1 MEKLELK
8 NELVVK
14 KSEQLV
20 YGKYKL
26 SATAQKLVTTVVSLV
41 QKEDEYNKEYCILAK
56 DFIELSGTKTNDR
69 DALKNACEEILSKPL
84 KISTERGWLMAN
96 WCNDIEYVHEK
107 GIITYKVSEK
117 LKPYIIDLKNNYL
130 KYDLKNILPLKSEYS
145 IRVYEWLKDIYNSK
159 QRYNK
164 KMIEEFEID
173 FLRERLIVP
182 DSYNFGMMKDRVLD
196 KAKEDL
202 EKHTDIRF
210 TYQALKK
217 GGGNAF
223 THIEFTISKNFDVLE
238 EIEKIEQLPYYLQSY
253 LNFVNKLRTI
263 YKETSKYFMQLKID
277 LGDGDKSYFFGINKD
292 DLIYAMPF
300 DGGDSIQVS
309 KAKAEV
315 IYNSSYLTAQHSKT
329 YRDFLTVHKGDFW
342 DLAKDEE
349 SRDYY
354 KSLATEISTVLKS
367 NDPRIKPMF

>member
-1 MEKLELK
+1 MERLELK
-8 NELVVK
+8 KDLEVK

-26 SATAQKLVTTVVSLV
+26 SATAQKLVTTVISLV
-41 QKEDEYNKEYCILAK
+41 QEEDEYNKEYCILAK

-84 KISTERGWLMAN
+84 KISTGRGWLMAN

-173 FLRERLIVP
+173 FLRERFLVP
-182 DSYNFGMMKDRVLD
+182 DSYNTNNAFTRVID

-202 EKHTDIRF
+202 EQHTDIRF

-217 GGGNAF
+217 GGGKTF

-238 EIEKIEQLPYYLQSY
+238 EMEKIEQLPHYLQSY
-253 LNFVNKLRTI
+253 LNFVNKLRAI

-309 KAKAEV
+309 KAKAETV
-315 IYNSSYLTAQHSKT
+315 YNSAYLTAQHSKT
-329 YRDFLTVHKGDFW
+329 YRDFLTVYKGDFW

-354 KSLATEISTVLKS
+354 KSLAAEISTVLKS

>member
-26 SATAQKLVTTVVSLV
+26 SATAQKLVTTVISLV
-41 QKEDEYNKEYCILAK
+41 QKEDELNKEYSILAK

-96 WCNDIEYVHEK
+96 WCNDIEYVHDK

-164 KMIEEFEID
+164 KIIEEFEID

-182 DSYNFGMMKDRVLD
+182 SSYNFGMMKDRVIE
-196 KAKEDL
+196 KAKQDL
-202 EKHTDIRF
+202 EKYTDIRF
-210 TYQALKK
+210 NYDIAEKDGKSIKK
-217 GGGNAF
+217 IRFEIYPNY
-223 THIEFTISKNFDVLE
+223 DVIDE
-238 EIEKIEQLPYYLQSY
+238 MKKIEQLPTYLQSY
-253 LNFVNKLRTI
+253 ISFVNKLRSI
-263 YKETSKYFMQLKID
+263 YKDTQKYFMQLKID
-277 LGDGDKSYFFGINKD
+277 LGEGSQNYFFGINKD
-292 DLIYAMPF
+292 DLVYAMPF
-300 DGGDSIQVS
+300 TGGDSIQIS
-309 KAKAEV
+309 KTTAEI
-315 IYNSSYLTAQHSKT
+315 IYNSSYLTAQYSQT
-329 YRDFLTVHKGDFW
+329 YRDFIIVHKGDFW
-342 DLAKDEE
+342 ELSRDEE

>member
-8 NELVVK
+8 NELEVK

-56 DFIELSGTKTNDR
+56 DFIEMSGTKTNDR

-84 KISTERGWLMAN
+84 KISTGRGWLMAN

-164 KMIEEFEID
+164 KMIEEFEIG
-173 FLRERLIVP
+173 FIRERMLVP
-182 DSYNFGMMKDRVLD
+182 NSYDTNKLFTRVID
-196 KAKEDL
+196 KAKQDL
-202 EKHTDIRF
+202 EEHTDIRF
-210 TYQALKK
+210 TYKALKK
-217 GGGNAF
+217 SGGNTF
-223 THIEFTISKNFDVLE
+223 THIEFTISKNFDILE
-238 EIEKIEQLPYYLQSY
+238 EMEKIEQLPHYLQSY

-263 YKETSKYFMQLKID
+263 YKETSRYFIQLKID
-277 LGDGDKSYFFGINKD
+277 IGDGDKNYFFGINKD

-300 DGGDSIQVS
+300 EGGESVQVS
-309 KAKAEV
+309 KSKAEIV
-315 IYNSSYLTAQHSKT
+315 YNGAYLTAQHSKA

-342 DLAKDEE
+342 DLAKDSE

-354 KSLATEISTVLKS
+354 KSLTAELTTILKA

>member
-1 MEKLELK
+1 MERFELK
-8 NELVVK
+8 KDLEVK

-26 SATAQKLVTTVVSLV
+26 SATAQKLVTTVISLV
-41 QKEDEYNKEYCILAK
+41 QEEDEYNKEYCILAK

-84 KISTERGWLMAN
+84 KISTGRGWLMAN

-173 FLRERLIVP
+173 FLRERFLVP
-182 DSYNFGMMKDRVLD
+182 DSYNTNNVFTRVID

-202 EKHTDIRF
+202 EQHTDIRF

-217 GGGNAF
+217 GGGKTF

-238 EIEKIEQLPYYLQSY
+238 EMEKIEQLPHYLQSY

-263 YKETSKYFMQLKID
+263 YKDTSKYFMQLKID

-309 KAKAEV
+309 KAKAETV
-315 IYNSSYLTAQHSKT
+315 YNSAYLTAQHSKT
-329 YRDFLTVHKGDFW
+329 YRDFLTVYKGDFW

-354 KSLATEISTVLKS
+354 KSLAAEISTVLKS

>member
-14 KSEQLV
+14 KSEQLI

-26 SATAQKLVTTVVSLV
+26 SATAQKLVTTVIGLV

-56 DFIELSGTKTNDR
+56 DFVEMSGTKTNDR

-84 KISTERGWLMAN
+84 KISTGRGWLMAN

-164 KMIEEFEID
+164 KMIEEFEIE
-173 FLRERLIVP
+173 FLRERLIIP
-182 DSYNFGMMKDRVLD
+182 DSYNTNNVFTRVID
-196 KAKEDL
+196 KAKQDL
-202 EKHTDIRF
+202 EKYTDIRF
-210 TYQALKK
+210 TYGIAEKDGKFIKK
-217 GGGNAF
+217 IRFEIYPNY
-223 THIEFTISKNFDVLE
+223 DVIDE
-238 EIEKIEQLPYYLQSY
+238 MEKIEQLPTYLQSY
-253 LNFVNKLRTI
+253 ISFVNKLRSI
-263 YKETSKYFMQLKID
+263 YKDTQKYFMQVKID
-277 LGDGDKSYFFGINKD
+277 LGEGSQNYFFGINKD
-292 DLIYAMPF
+292 DLVYAMPF
-300 DGGDSIQVS
+300 TGGDSIEIS
-309 KAKAEV
+309 KTTAEI
-315 IYNSSYLTAQHSKT
+315 IYNSSYLTAQYSQT
-329 YRDFLTVHKGDFW
+329 YRDFIIVHKGDFW
-342 DLAKDEE
+342 ELSRDEE

-354 KSLATEISTVLKS
+354 KSLAVELSKILKE

>member
-8 NELVVK
+8 KELEVK

-26 SATAQKLVTTVVSLV
+26 SATAQKLVTTVISLV

-56 DFIELSGTKTNDR
+56 DFVEMSGTKTNDR

-84 KISTERGWLMAN
+84 KISTGRGWLMAN

-164 KMIEEFEID
+164 KMIEEFEIE
-173 FLRERLIVP
+173 FLRERLIIP
-182 DSYNFGMMKDRVLD
+182 DSYNTNNVFTRVID
-196 KAKEDL
+196 KAKKDL
-202 EKHTDIRF
+202 EEHTDIRF
-210 TYQALKK
+210 TYKALKK
-217 GGGNAF
+217 GGGNTF

-238 EIEKIEQLPYYLQSY
+238 EMEKIEQLPHYLQSY

-263 YKETSKYFMQLKID
+263 YKDTSKYFMQLKID

-309 KAKAEV
+309 KAKAEI

-329 YRDFLTVHKGDFW
+329 YRDFLTIHKGDFW
-342 DLAKDEE
+342 DLSKDEE

-354 KSLATEISTVLKS
+354 KSLATEITTILKS

>member
-145 IRVYEWLKDIYNSK
+145 IRVYEWLKDIYNTK

-164 KMIEEFEID
+164 KIIEEFEID

-182 DSYNFGMMKDRVLD
+182 GSYNTNNVFTRVIE

-217 GGGNAF
+217 GGGNTF

-238 EIEKIEQLPYYLQSY
+238 EMEKIEQLPHYLQSY

-309 KAKAEV
+309 KAKAEI

>member
-1 MEKLELK
+1 
-8 NELVVK
+8 
-14 KSEQLV
+14 
-20 YGKYKL
+20 
-26 SATAQKLVTTVVSLV
+26 
-41 QKEDEYNKEYCILAK
+41 
-56 DFIELSGTKTNDR
+56 
-69 DALKNACEEILSKPL
+69 
-84 KISTERGWLMAN
+84 
-96 WCNDIEYVHEK
+96 
-107 GIITYKVSEK
+107 
-117 LKPYIIDLKNNYL
+117 
-130 KYDLKNILPLKSEYS
+130 
-145 IRVYEWLKDIYNSK
+145 
-159 QRYNK
+159 
-164 KMIEEFEID
+164 MIEEFEIG

-182 DSYNFGMMKDRVLD
+182 SSYNFGMMKDRVIE

-217 GGGNAF
+217 GSGNTF
-223 THIEFTISKNFDVLE
+223 THIEFIISKNFDVLE
-238 EIEKIEQLPYYLQSY
+238 EMEKIEQLPHYLQSY

-309 KAKAEV
+309 KAKAEI

>member
-8 NELVVK
+8 NELEVK

-56 DFIELSGTKTNDR
+56 DFIEMSGTKTNDR

-145 IRVYEWLKDIYNSK
+145 IRFYEWLKDIYNSK

-164 KMIEEFEID
+164 KMIEEFEIG
-173 FLRERLIVP
+173 FVRERMLVP
-182 DSYNFGMMKDRVLD
+182 NSYNFGMMKDRVID
-196 KAKEDL
+196 KAKKDL
-202 EKHTDIRF
+202 EEHTDIRF
-210 TYQALKK
+210 TYKALKK
-217 GGGNAF
+217 GGGNTF
-223 THIEFTISKNFDVLE
+223 THIEFTISKNFDILE
-238 EIEKIEQLPYYLQSY
+238 EMEKIEQLPHYLQSY

-300 DGGDSIQVS
+300 EGGESVQVS
-309 KAKAEV
+309 KAKAEIV
-315 IYNSSYLTAQHSKT
+315 YNGAYLTAQHSKV

-354 KSLATEISTVLKS
+354 KSLTTELTTILKA

>member
-182 DSYNFGMMKDRVLD
+182 DSYNTNNLFTRVID

-217 GGGNAF
+217 GSGNTF
-223 THIEFTISKNFDVLE
+223 THIEFIISKNFDVLE
-238 EIEKIEQLPYYLQSY
+238 EMEKIEQLPHYLQSY

-309 KAKAEV
+309 KAKAEI

>member
-14 KSEQLV
+14 KSEQLI

-26 SATAQKLVTTVVSLV
+26 SATAQKLVTTVIGLV

-56 DFIELSGTKTNDR
+56 DFVEMSGTKTNDR

-84 KISTERGWLMAN
+84 KISTGRGWLMAN

-164 KMIEEFEID
+164 KMIEEFEIE
-173 FLRERLIVP
+173 FLRERLIIP
-182 DSYNFGMMKDRVLD
+182 DSYNTNNVFTRVID
-196 KAKEDL
+196 KAKQDL
-202 EKHTDIRF
+202 EKYTDIRF
-210 TYQALKK
+210 NYGIAEKDGKFIKK
-217 GGGNAF
+217 IRFEIYPNY
-223 THIEFTISKNFDVLE
+223 DVIDE
-238 EIEKIEQLPYYLQSY
+238 MEKIEQLPTYLQSY
-253 LNFVNKLRTI
+253 ISFVNKLRSI
-263 YKETSKYFMQLKID
+263 YKDTQKYFIQLKID
-277 LGDGDKSYFFGINKD
+277 LGEGSQNYFFGINKD
-292 DLIYAMPF
+292 DLVYAMPF
-300 DGGDSIQVS
+300 TGGDSIQIS
-309 KAKAEV
+309 KTTAEI
-315 IYNSSYLTAQHSKT
+315 IYNSSYLTAQYSQT
-329 YRDFLTVHKGDFW
+329 YRDFIIVHKGDFW
-342 DLAKDEE
+342 ELSRDEE

-354 KSLATEISTVLKS
+354 KSLAVELSKILKE

>member
-26 SATAQKLVTTVVSLV
+26 SATAQKLVTTVVRLV

-182 DSYNFGMMKDRVLD
+182 DSYNTNNLFTRVID

-217 GGGNAF
+217 GSGNTF

-238 EIEKIEQLPYYLQSY
+238 EMEKIEQLPHYLQSY

-309 KAKAEV
+309 KAKAEI

>member
-8 NELVVK
+8 NELEVK
-14 KSEQLV
+14 KSEQLI
-20 YGKYKL
+20 YSKYKL
-26 SATAQKLVTTVVSLV
+26 SAPAQKLVTTVISLV
-41 QKEDEYNKEYCILAK
+41 QEEDEYNKEYSILAK
-56 DFIELSGTKTNDR
+56 DFLELCGTKTNNR
-69 DALKNACEEILSKPL
+69 EYLKDACEEIFTKPL
-84 KISTERGWLMAN
+84 KIKEPKGWLIVN
-96 WCNDIEYVHEK
+96 WCSSIRYIDDQGTIK
-107 GIITYKVSEK
+107 FKVSDE
-117 LKPYIIDLKNNYL
+117 LKPYILNLKNNYL

>member
-182 DSYNFGMMKDRVLD
+182 DSYNTNNVFTRVID

-217 GGGNAF
+217 GSGNTF
-223 THIEFTISKNFDVLE
+223 THIEFIISKNFDVLE
-238 EIEKIEQLPYYLQSY
+238 EMEKIEQLPHYLQSY

-309 KAKAEV
+309 KAKAEI

-329 YRDFLTVHKGDFW
+329 YRDFLTVYKGDFW

-354 KSLATEISTVLKS
+354 KSLAAEISTVLKS